1 MCPSCQTMM
10 CIIALICTYLREN
23 KASAV
28 SLRVTYSFSCDS
40 SRQLPVQQN
49 LRFLTEYCKLNFKVS
64 KSSVT
69 LFSRPCQP
77 VKILSFITIF
87 IKKCRVRKFQ
97 LKFISQVFWQCQSW
111 NPTRVT
117 KIDLSFLR
125 VMTYI
130 HELIWFIRCDSSLLQ
145 GTKCLFYIGLL
156 TEGKKKLGENF
167 QPLYL
172 FFCYTDSVWS

>member
-1 MCPSCQTMM
+1 MCPSCQAMM
-10 CIIALICTYLREN
+10 CIIALICTYLWEN
-23 KASAV
+23 KANAV

-40 SRQLPVQQN
+40 SRQLQVQQN
-49 LRFLTEYCKLNFKVS
+49 LRFLTEYCELNLKVS

-69 LFSRPCQP
+69 LFSQPCEP

-87 IKKCRVRKFQ
+87 IKKCRVWKVQ
-97 LKFISQVFWQCQSW
+97 LKVISQVFWQCRRS
-111 NPTRVT
+111 NPTRMT

-130 HELIWFIRCDSSLLQ
+130 HEPIWFIRCDSSLLQ

-156 TEGKKKLGENF
+156 TEGKKKLGENS
-167 QPLYL
+167 QPL
-172 FFCYTDSVWS
+172 

>member
-1 MCPSCQTMM
+1 MCPSCQAMM
-10 CIIALICTYLREN
+10 CIIALICTYLWEN
-23 KASAV
+23 KANAV

-40 SRQLPVQQN
+40 SRQLQVQQN
-49 LRFLTEYCKLNFKVS
+49 LRFLTEYCELNLKVS

-69 LFSRPCQP
+69 LFSQPCEP

-87 IKKCRVRKFQ
+87 IKKCRVWKVQ
-97 LKFISQVFWQCQSW
+97 LKVISQVFWQCQRS
-111 NPTRVT
+111 NPTRMT

-130 HELIWFIRCDSSLLQ
+130 HEPIWFIRCDSSLLQ

-156 TEGKKKLGENF
+156 TEGKKN
-167 QPLYL
+167 
-172 FFCYTDSVWS
+172 

>member
-1 MCPSCQTMM
+1 MCPSCQAMM
-10 CIIALICTYLREN
+10 CIIALICTYLWEN
-23 KASAV
+23 KANAV

-40 SRQLPVQQN
+40 SRQLQVQQN
-49 LRFLTEYCKLNFKVS
+49 LRFLTEYWELNLKVS

-69 LFSRPCQP
+69 LFSQPCEP

-87 IKKCRVRKFQ
+87 IKKCRVWKVQ
-97 LKFISQVFWQCQSW
+97 LKVISQVFWQCQRS
-111 NPTRVT
+111 NPTRMT

-130 HELIWFIRCDSSLLQ
+130 HEPIWFIRCDSSLLQ

-156 TEGKKKLGENF
+156 TEGKKKLGENS
-167 QPLYL
+167 QPL
-172 FFCYTDSVWS
+172 

>member
-1 MCPSCQTMM
+1 MCPSCQAMM
-10 CIIALICTYLREN
+10 CIIALICMYLWEN
-23 KASAV
+23 KANAV

-40 SRQLPVQQN
+40 SRQLQVQQN
-49 LRFLTEYCKLNFKVS
+49 LRFLTEYCELNLKVS

-69 LFSRPCQP
+69 LFSQPCEP

-87 IKKCRVRKFQ
+87 IKKCRVWKVQ
-97 LKFISQVFWQCQSW
+97 LKVISQVFWQCQRS
-111 NPTRVT
+111 NPTRMT

-130 HELIWFIRCDSSLLQ
+130 HEPIWFIRCDSSLLQ

-156 TEGKKKLGENF
+156 TEGKKKLGENS
-167 QPLYL
+167 QPL
-172 FFCYTDSVWS
+172 

>member
-1 MCPSCQTMM
+1 MCPSCQAMM
-10 CIIALICTYLREN
+10 CIIALICTYLWEN
-23 KASAV
+23 KANAV

-40 SRQLPVQQN
+40 SRQLQVQQN
-49 LRFLTEYCKLNFKVS
+49 LRFLTEYCELNLKVS

-69 LFSRPCQP
+69 LFSQPCEP

-87 IKKCRVRKFQ
+87 IKKCRVWKVQ
-97 LKFISQVFWQCQSW
+97 LKVISQVFWQCQRS
-111 NPTRVT
+111 NPTRMT

-130 HELIWFIRCDSSLLQ
+130 HEPIWFIRCDSSLLQ

-156 TEGKKKLGENF
+156 TEEKKKLGENS
-167 QPLYL
+167 QPL
-172 FFCYTDSVWS
+172 